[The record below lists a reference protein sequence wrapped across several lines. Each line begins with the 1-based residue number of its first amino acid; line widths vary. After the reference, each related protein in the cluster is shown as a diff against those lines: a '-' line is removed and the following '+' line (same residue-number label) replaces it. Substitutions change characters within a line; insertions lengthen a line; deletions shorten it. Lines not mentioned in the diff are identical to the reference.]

1 MNDRECPGPTL
12 ERCARVLGVKV
23 EQLRLVGEGANGL
36 IVSDGS
42 GVAYKFPK
50 NRIALQSLKEEITYT
65 KKLSHVL
72 SVAVPEYLLVHLE
85 QPLGEAFC
93 AYRLLRGVSLTPAIY
108 AAHRQSLSGQLSALL
123 REIHAI
129 RLPAACKEPMDF
141 AKLYREIQQYLF
153 AQMSR
158 EEQRQVSGRFLKI
171 ISPIHRRKSAVP
183 STEIWALPIS
193 CATRSGES

>member
-65 KKLSHVL
+65 KSPFGSCAGVSAGASGAAAGRSFLCLPLAARGEPDTCYLCSASSKPFRAAVCSAPGDTRHPPSG
-72 SVAVPEYLLVHLE
+72 SVQRANGLCKTVSGDTAVS
-85 QPLGEAFC
+85 FC
-93 AYRLLRGVSLTPAIY
+93 ADEPRG
-108 AAHRQSLSGQLSALL
+108 AAAG
-123 REIHAI
+123 E
-129 RLPAACKEPMDF
+129 
-141 AKLYREIQQYLF
+141 
-153 AQMSR
+153 
-158 EEQRQVSGRFLKI
+158 
-171 ISPIHRRKSAVP
+171 
-183 STEIWALPIS
+183 
-193 CATRSGES
+193 RSI

>member
-23 EQLRLVGEGANGL
+23 EQLRLVGEEANGL
-36 IVSDGS
+36 IVTDGS

-108 AAHRQSLSGQLSALL
+108 AAFRQRAKSQWTLQNCIGRYSSIFL
-123 REIHAI
+123 R
-129 RLPAACKEPMDF
+129 R
-141 AKLYREIQQYLF
+141 
-153 AQMSR
+153 
-158 EEQRQVSGRFLKI
+158 
-171 ISPIHRRKSAVP
+171 
-183 STEIWALPIS
+183 
-193 CATRSGES
+193 

>member
-93 AYRLLRGVSLTPAIY
+93 AYRLLRGESDACYLCSASSKPFRAAVCSAPGDTRHPPSGSVQRANGLCKTVSRDTAVSFCADEPRG
-108 AAHRQSLSGQLSALL
+108 AAAG
-123 REIHAI
+123 E
-129 RLPAACKEPMDF
+129 
-141 AKLYREIQQYLF
+141 
-153 AQMSR
+153 
-158 EEQRQVSGRFLKI
+158 
-171 ISPIHRRKSAVP
+171 
-183 STEIWALPIS
+183 
-193 CATRSGES
+193 RSI

>member
-108 AAHRQSLSGQLSALL
+108 AAHRQNLSGQLSALL

-141 AKLYREIQQYLF
+141 AKLYREIQQYPF

-158 EEQRQVSGRFLKI
+158 RGAAAGE
-171 ISPIHRRKSAVP
+171 
-183 STEIWALPIS
+183 
-193 CATRSGES
+193 RSI